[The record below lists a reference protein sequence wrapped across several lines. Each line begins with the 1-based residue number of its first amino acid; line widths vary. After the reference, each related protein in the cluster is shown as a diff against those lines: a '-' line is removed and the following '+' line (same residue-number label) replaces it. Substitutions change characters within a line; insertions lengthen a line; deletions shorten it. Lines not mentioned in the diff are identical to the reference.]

1 MRYEEPVFRPPS
13 EAYSLIVQA
22 TIGCSW
28 NRCTFCGMYKMKK
41 FRVREIEEVKE
52 DFKIAKKFYGNC
64 ERIFLA
70 DGNALTA
77 DTDFLLEIANY
88 ANSLFKLERISCYAN
103 PMDLLEK
110 SKSELTELRKAGIK
124 LLYVGI
130 ESGDDEILKSIR
142 KGATAEEIYKACKKA
157 HECGFELSVTVL
169 TGIGGKKRMKDNAIN
184 TAKLLNRI
192 QPKYTGVLTYMPVP
206 NTPLYVKIKRGEFE
220 ALNALENL
228 LELKMLVENC
238 EAKTIFRCNHA
249 SNYLPLKGNLPEDKH
264 KILKTIDYA
273 LANPH
278 LLKPEW
284 LRGL

>member
-13 EAYSLIVQA
+13 EAYSLIIQA

-28 NRCTFCGMYKMKK
+28 NKCTFCGMYKMKK
-41 FRVREIEEVKE
+41 FRVRELEEVKE
-52 DFKIAKKFYGNC
+52 DFRIAKKLYGNV
-64 ERIFLA
+64 ERVFLA

-77 DTDFLLEIANY
+77 DTEFLIEIANY
-88 ANSLFKLERISCYAN
+88 ANSLFRLERISCYAN
-103 PMDLLEK
+103 PMDLLDK
-110 SKSELTELRKAGIK
+110 SKEELKALRKAGIK

-130 ESGDDEILKSIR
+130 ESGDDEILAKIR
-142 KGATAEEIYKACKKA
+142 KGASSDEIYEACKKA
-157 HECGFELSVTVL
+157 HECGFDLSVTVL
-169 TGIGGKKRMKDNAIN
+169 TGIGGRGKMKDNAIN

-192 QPKYTGVLTYMPVP
+192 QPKYTGVLTYIPVP
-206 NTPLYVKIKRGEFE
+206 NTALHVKIERGEFE
-220 ALNALENL
+220 LPNAIENL
-228 LELKMLVENC
+228 QELRMLVENL

-249 SNYLPLKGNLPEDKH
+249 SNYLPIRGNLPEDKL

-273 LANPH
+273 LANPQ

>member
-13 EAYSLIVQA
+13 EAYSLIIQA

-28 NRCTFCGMYKMKK
+28 NKCTFCGMYKMKK
-41 FRVREIEEVKE
+41 FRVRELEEVKE
-52 DFKIAKKFYGNC
+52 DFRIAKKFYGNV
-64 ERIFLA
+64 ERVFLA

-88 ANSLFKLERISCYAN
+88 ANSLFRLERISCYAN
-103 PMDLLEK
+103 PMDLLDK
-110 SKSELTELRKAGIK
+110 SKEELIALRKAGIK

-130 ESGDDEILKSIR
+130 ESGDDEILAKIR
-142 KGATAEEIYKACKKA
+142 KGASSDEIYEACKKA
-157 HECGFELSVTVL
+157 HECGFDLSVTVL
-169 TGIGGKKRMKDNAIN
+169 TGIGGRGKMRDNAIN

-206 NTPLYVKIKRGEFE
+206 NTALYFKIERGEFE
-220 ALNALENL
+220 LPNAIENL
-228 LELKMLVENC
+228 QELRTLVENL

-249 SNYLPLKGNLPEDKH
+249 SNYLPIKGNLPEDKL

-273 LANPH
+273 LANPRV
-278 LLKPEW
+278 LKPEW